1 MVTTRAGHAKKIS
14 GAELDDDD
22 VDNHGMYLEDL
33 FDNGTNHGSSLED
46 VQERAIEQ
54 ALMQCANPS
63 GALAK
68 ACVESILNPPPPFE
82 SDDDGVDHD
91 AHDYQDKPVDLI
103 LIGLVTQSPRYHR
116 NNKETHF

>member
-22 VDNHGMYLEDL
+22 GDNHGMYLEDL
-33 FDNGTNHGSSLED
+33 FGDDHGINHGLSLED

-63 GALAK
+63 GALTK
-68 ACVESILNPPPPFE
+68 ACIESIFNPPPPFE
-82 SDDDGVDHD
+82 
-91 AHDYQDKPVDLI
+91 
-103 LIGLVTQSPRYHR
+103 
-116 NNKETHF
+116 